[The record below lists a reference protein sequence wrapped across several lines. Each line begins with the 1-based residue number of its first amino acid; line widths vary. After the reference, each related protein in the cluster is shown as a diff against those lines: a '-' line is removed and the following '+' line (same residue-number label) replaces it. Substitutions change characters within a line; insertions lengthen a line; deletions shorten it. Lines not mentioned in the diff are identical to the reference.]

1 VKISG
6 NYWVHERRISSREA
20 IYAERNIEARTCN
33 HCCSEKSI
41 SITYSECVFVALD
54 IQLAMRMRHIVL
66 RGVPGSTIFS
76 TISHKRHDFR
86 YTLVHRLVIFLEICL
101 KIFLILRRTE
111 RDMIKNQY
119 WSSCKLPVFL
129 NQF

>member
-1 VKISG
+1 MERRTLPKIISG
-6 NYWVHERRISSREA
+6 LHFNIFLRNGVRALNVRELLGRQKTYFIKRA

-41 SITYSECVFVALD
+41 SITYSECVFVALG

-86 YTLVHRLVIFLEICL
+86 YTLLYRCSDFSRNLF
-101 KIFLILRRTE
+101 KKYFST
-111 RDMIKNQY
+111 
-119 WSSCKLPVFL
+119 
-129 NQF
+129 